1 MSSENGQIYV
11 NGVNGRSASHHLNGF
26 AQPACFSYDDE
37 QRRSAEQIAAIWQRR
52 AEALAIPLH
61 VASEGTTLELL
72 VFSLGGKRYGIKVN
86 HVREIYP
93 LRQITPVPRTPEF
106 VVGVFSAR
114 GRLLSVI
121 DLHAF
126 LCLPRASLA
135 HNSKIIVIASED
147 QGAGSKDEMEL
158 GLLADEVENVLTLF
172 EDDLTPMVSSLND
185 SQVEFTLGVTADMLV
200 VLNLETLLNNK
211 RLIIHEEI

>member
-1 MSSENGQIYV
+1 MSNANGQTYT
-11 NGVNGRSASHHLNGF
+11 NGVNGRFAAHHLNGST
-26 AQPACFSYDDE
+26 QPACFSYEDE
-37 QRRSAEQIAAIWQRR
+37 QKLTTDEITAVWQRR
-52 AEALAIPLH
+52 AAALATPLH
-61 VASEGTTLELL
+61 VAAAGTTLELL
-72 VFSLGGKRYGIKVN
+72 IFSLGGKRYGIKVK
-86 HVREIYP
+86 HVREIYSV
-93 LRQITPVPRTPEF
+93 RQITPVPRTPDF

-126 LCLPRASLA
+126 LSLPKASLT
-135 HNSKIIVIASED
+135 HHSNIIVIASED
-147 QGAGSKDEMEL
+147 QGIGSKDEMEL

-172 EDDLTPMVSSLND
+172 EDELTPMVSSLND

-200 VLNLETLLNNK
+200 VLNLEALLNNK

>member
-1 MSSENGQIYV
+1 MSNENGQTYT
-11 NGVNGRSASHHLNGF
+11 NGVNGRFAAPHLNGSTQ
-26 AQPACFSYDDE
+26 AACLSYDDE
-37 QRRSAEQIAAIWQRR
+37 QKLTAEEIATIWQRR
-52 AEALAIPLH
+52 AEALATPLH
-61 VASEGTTLELL
+61 VASAGTTLELL
-72 VFSLGGKRYGIKVN
+72 VFSLGGKRYGIKVK

-93 LRQITPVPRTPEF
+93 VRQITPIPRTPDF

-126 LCLPRASLA
+126 LCLPKASLTN
-135 HNSKIIVIASED
+135 HSNIIVIASED
-147 QGAGSKDEMEL
+147 QGMGSKDEMEL

-172 EDDLTPMVSSLND
+172 ENELTPMVSSLND

-200 VLNLETLLNNK
+200 VLNLEALLNNK

>member
-1 MSSENGQIYV
+1 MSNKNGQTYV
-11 NGVNGRSASHHLNGF
+11 NGVNGRAAHHLNGSTK
-26 AQPACFSYDDE
+26 PACLSHE
-37 QRRSAEQIAAIWQRR
+37 NEKQLTAEQIAAIWQRR
-52 AEALAIPLH
+52 AEALATPLH
-61 VASEGTTLELL
+61 VTSAGSTLELL
-72 VFSLGGKRYGIKVN
+72 IFSLGGKRYGIKVN

-93 LRQITPVPRTPEF
+93 LRQITPIPRTPDF

-126 LCLPRASLA
+126 LCMPKASLTN
-135 HNSKIIVIASED
+135 NSNIIVIATED
-147 QGAGSKDEMEL
+147 QRLGGKDEMEL

-172 EDDLTPMVSSLND
+172 EDELTPMVSSLND
-185 SQVEFTLGVTADMLV
+185 SQVEFTLGVTPDMLV
-200 VLNLETLLNNK
+200 VLNLEALLNNK

>member
-1 MSSENGQIYV
+1 MSNKNGQTYV
-11 NGVNGRSASHHLNGF
+11 NGVNGRGAPQHLNGST
-26 AQPACFSYDDE
+26 QPASFNYEAE
-37 QRRSAEQIAAIWQRR
+37 QQLTAGQIAAIWQRR
-52 AEALAIPLH
+52 AEALATPLH
-61 VASEGTTLELL
+61 VASAGTTLELL
-72 VFSLGGKRYGIKVN
+72 VFSLGGKRYGIKVK

-93 LRQITPVPRTPEF
+93 VRQITPIPRTPDF

-126 LCLPRASLA
+126 LGLPKASLT
-135 HNSKIIVIASED
+135 HNSKIIVIANEAQSM
-147 QGAGSKDEMEL
+147 GSKDEMEL

-172 EDDLTPMVSSLND
+172 EDELTPMVSSLND
-185 SQVEFTLGVTADMLV
+185 SQVEFTLGVRADMLV
-200 VLNLETLLNNK
+200 VLNLEMLLNNK